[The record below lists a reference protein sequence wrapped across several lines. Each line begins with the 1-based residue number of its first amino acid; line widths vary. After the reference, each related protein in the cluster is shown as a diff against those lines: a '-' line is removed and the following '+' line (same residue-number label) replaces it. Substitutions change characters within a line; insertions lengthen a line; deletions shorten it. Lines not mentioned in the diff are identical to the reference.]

1 MRLNDVNFK
10 LISYHDPSGFGSKL
24 GGLNWNAYTFR
35 QERYKDHSQTF
46 TVPLIWS
53 EKFNS
58 IQYHSDYLPFKEVLD
73 PIFESIRSVLGEG
86 LPITAILINLP
97 AGTEIGRHRDANPI
111 GERFNECHRL
121 HYPILT
127 NDDCIFE
134 IDGEERNLKS
144 GELWEIN
151 NVSKLHSVRNVGES
165 DRIHLLIDWM
175 PLNVF
180 KRFLD

>member
-1 MRLNDVNFK
+1 MRLKDVNFK
-10 LISYHDPSGFGSKL
+10 FISYHDPSGFRSKL
-24 GGLNWNAYTFR
+24 DGLNWNEYTFR

-58 IQYHSDYLPFKEVLD
+58 IQYHSNYSVFKEQLD
-73 PIFESIRSVLGEG
+73 PIFESIKSLSDG

-97 AGTEIGRHRDANPI
+97 AGAKIGRHRDANPI
-111 GERFNECHRL
+111 GEIFNSCHRL
-121 HYPILT
+121 HYPIST

-144 GELWEIN
+144 GEIWEIS
-151 NVSKLHSVRNVGES
+151 NVSKLHSVRNDGQS

-175 PLNVF
+175 PLDIF